1 MPQLSIP
8 STDQRMKRNEITAEL
23 ERAAFEFN
31 YWFSRFE
38 FCLKEAGFLKSD
50 RPGKKAEPNWDMF
63 VRAKRLQYTL
73 SADALAVVKASP
85 QQQVMAGNAKLA
97 WNGISFDANEH
108 DLQKMAILLRT
119 VRNNLFHGG
128 ARGSNAWDDVAAT
141 VKLLGHATVALAE
154 LAELG
159 GFKRDYLRN

>member
-1 MPQLSIP
+1 
-8 STDQRMKRNEITAEL
+8 MKRTDITPEL

-38 FCLKEAGFLKSD
+38 FCLKEAAFLKSD

-63 VRAKRLQYTL
+63 VRAKRSAYTP
-73 SADALAVVKASP
+73 STAALALVKASP
-85 QQQVMAGNAKLA
+85 QQQVVSGKAKLA
-97 WNGISFDANEH
+97 WNAISFDANEF

-128 ARGSNAWDDVAAT
+128 ARGTNAWDDVDAT
-141 VKLLGHATVALAE
+141 VKLLGHARIVLDE

-159 GFKRDYLRN
+159 GFKREYLRS